1 MEKII
6 SIKNL
11 SYEIPYSG
19 TILENIDLEMGPN
32 EFLGILGHNGAGK
45 TTLLD
50 IIMGFK
56 VATQGDVKVLGEN
69 SNDLERKNKNQIIF
83 LSQDVVL
90 RGNLSVAEFLK
101 FVSDFYPTF
110 SKDDAA
116 RLMTSFKLKSDTLIS
131 SLSTGQQKKVQIVA
145 GLATMPKLL
154 IIDEITA
161 VLDPEARILLFTELQ
176 DLRTRHGT
184 SIVIATNI
192 AEDLIGI
199 VDRVMFVKD
208 KIATIYGPDQILN
221 LFQSGRAA

>member
-19 TILENIDLEMGPN
+19 TILENINLEMGPN

-50 IIMGFK
+50 IILGFK
-56 VATQGDVKVLGEN
+56 VATQGEVKVLGES
-69 SNDLERKNKNQIIF
+69 SNDIDRKNKNQIIF
-83 LSQDVVL
+83 LSQDVAL
-90 RGNLSVAEFLK
+90 RGNLSVGDFLK
-101 FVSDFYPTF
+101 FVSDLYPNY
-110 SKDDAA
+110 SKEDAK
-116 RLMTSFKLKSDTLIS
+116 RLMPIFKLKSDTLIS

-145 GLATMPKLL
+145 GLATRPKLL
-154 IIDEITA
+154 IIDEVTA
-161 VLDPEARILLFTELQ
+161 VLDPEARIVLFTELQ
-176 DLRTRHGT
+176 KLKTDYGT

-192 AEDLIGI
+192 AEDLTGI

-208 KIATIYGPDQILN
+208 KRANMYGPGEIMN
-221 LFQSGRAA
+221 LFQSGRVA